1 MTKAQQLGIT
11 KFPYEEKDDKG
22 RITYCEYGDGKW
34 SKRQYDDNDNLI
46 EYENS
51 ELNEFC
57 CSRRFDEK
65 RNKIWEIKGQE
76 WKIWHN
82 RKLTIENLLKDE

>member
-1 MTKAQQLGIT
+1 MTKAKELGIT
-11 KFPYEEKDDKG
+11 KFPYEEKDEKG
-22 RITYCEYGDGKW
+22 RVIYREYGDGRW
-34 SKRQYDDNDNLI
+34 SKTQFDDADNII

-51 ELNEFC
+51 DLNEFC

-65 RNKIWEIKGQE
+65 RNKIWEIKGEE

-82 RKLTIENLLKDE
+82 RKVTIDKLLNND

>member
-1 MTKAQQLGIT
+1 MTKAQELGIT
-11 KFPYEEKDDKG
+11 KFPYEEKDEKG
-22 RITYCEYGDGKW
+22 RVTYCEYGDGKW

-46 EYENS
+46 EFENS

-65 RNKIWEIKGQE
+65 RNKIWEIKGEE

-82 RKLTIENLLKDE
+82 RKVTIDKLIND

>member
-1 MTKAQQLGIT
+1 MTKAKELGIT
-11 KFPYEEKDDKG
+11 KFPYEEKDEKG
-22 RITYCEYGDGKW
+22 RIIYLEYGDGRW
-34 SKRQYDDNDNLI
+34 SKTQFDDADNII

-51 ELNEFC
+51 DLNEFC

-65 RNKIWEIKGQE
+65 RNKIWEIKGEE

-82 RKLTIENLLKDE
+82 RKVTIDKLLNND

>member
-1 MTKAQQLGIT
+1 MTKAQELGIT
-11 KFPYEEKDDKG
+11 KFPYEEKDEKG
-22 RITYCEYGDGKW
+22 RVTYCEYGDGKW

-46 EYENS
+46 EFENS

-65 RNKIWEIKGQE
+65 RNKIW
-76 WKIWHN
+76 
-82 RKLTIENLLKDE
+82 